1 MLQGHIHMLAV
12 KQAILGVEAEIQETK
27 KDIAGAEQEKNDS
40 EVDFPRGREKSL
52 RAELCSLVEQ
62 QTMLL
67 RAQAL
72 GQHSLPCQNWLVLH
86 KSVCAHCVTAH
97 FSHCAVP
104 LP

>member
-40 EVDFPRGREKSL
+40 KVDFLRGREKSMRAELCSL
-52 RAELCSLVEQ
+52 RAESCSLVEQ

-67 RAQAL
+67 
-72 GQHSLPCQNWLVLH
+72 
-86 KSVCAHCVTAH
+86 
-97 FSHCAVP
+97 
-104 LP
+104 